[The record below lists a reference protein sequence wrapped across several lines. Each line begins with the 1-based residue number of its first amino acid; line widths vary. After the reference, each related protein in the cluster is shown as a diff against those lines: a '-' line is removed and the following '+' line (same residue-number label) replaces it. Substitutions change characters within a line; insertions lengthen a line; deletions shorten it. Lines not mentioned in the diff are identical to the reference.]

1 MGAEI
6 NDKGQITLPQDV
18 LEAAGF
24 HAGDHVIFRPRA
36 GAVTV
41 ERAGEIGEA
50 LSDRG
55 AYRLLLEEMAQRKPF
70 RGLSTEE
77 TMRLTRGED

>member
-1 MGAEI
+1 MSAEI
-6 NDKGQITLPQDV
+6 GDKGQITLPKDV

-24 HAGDHVIFRPRA
+24 HAGDRVTFRPRA

-41 ERAGEIGEA
+41 ERAADVADAAPEQE
-50 LSDRG
+50 
-55 AYRLLLEEMAQRKPF
+55 AYRLLLEEMAKRKPF

-77 TMRLTRGED
+77 TMRLTRGEG

>member
-1 MGAEI
+1 MTAEI

-18 LEAAGF
+18 LDAAGF
-24 HAGDHVIFRPRA
+24 HAGDQVTFRPRA

-41 ERAGEIGEA
+41 ERAVESGGPQ
-50 LSDRG
+50 SDRG
-55 AYRLLLEEMAQRKPF
+55 YRLLLEEIAQRKPF
-70 RGLSTEE
+70 RGLSTEQ